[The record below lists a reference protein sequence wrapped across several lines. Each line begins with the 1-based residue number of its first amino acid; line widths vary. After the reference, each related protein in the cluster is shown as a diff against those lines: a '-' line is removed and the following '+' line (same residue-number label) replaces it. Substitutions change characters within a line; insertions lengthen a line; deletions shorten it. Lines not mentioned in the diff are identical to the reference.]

1 MGQQK
6 RSKRTTWISIKI
18 GFENKSVPYFSSSS
32 SLGNQ
37 SVQNKIDSA
46 QGTPSRI
53 MIPDP
58 TLMNPTRKKSENKLK
73 IQYLEAPKRTPI
85 PLLLFLFGSTGGGCE
100 YLSRCKLHI
109 VLGQVWRSHKMQ
121 LTFSGCFNFLN
132 IYTTTNANDILCWML
147 HLTQHIQLQNTY
159 EINEDSTWNNYKM
172 NATTKRL
179 AQLHFFVQ
187 NDPWLAIC
195 TVAQVLLFM

>member
-1 MGQQK
+1 MLLQNAVRMTKFFQK
-6 RSKRTTWISIKI
+6 V
-18 GFENKSVPYFSSSS
+18 FENKIIGTQPTRLELSPMGV
-32 SLGNQ
+32 GNQ

-58 TLMNPTRKKSENKLK
+58 TFKKTTENKLK
-73 IQYLEAPKRTPI
+73 IQYLETPKRTPI

-100 YLSRCKLHI
+100 YLSRCKLQI

-132 IYTTTNANDILCWML
+132 IYTTTNANDILCWMR
-147 HLTQHIQLQNTY
+147 HLTQHIQLQNTN
-159 EINEDSTWNNYKM
+159 EINEDST
-172 NATTKRL
+172 
-179 AQLHFFVQ
+179 
-187 NDPWLAIC
+187 
-195 TVAQVLLFM
+195 